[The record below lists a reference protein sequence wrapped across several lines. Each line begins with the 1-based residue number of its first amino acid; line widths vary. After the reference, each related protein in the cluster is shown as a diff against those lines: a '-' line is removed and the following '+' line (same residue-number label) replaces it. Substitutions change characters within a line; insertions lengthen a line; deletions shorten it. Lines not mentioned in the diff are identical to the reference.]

1 MPSKEQ
7 KLDFTAIL
15 QGISVWAL
23 PVLIAITFH
32 EAAHGYVA
40 WKLGDDTAY
49 KLGRVNFNPLR
60 HIDPFG
66 TVVLP
71 AMLLL
76 SGAGFLFGWAKPVP
90 VRFDQLRNP
99 RRDMVFVAAAGPGA
113 NLILATLSALL
124 YNLAVFLPGT
134 VGLWAT
140 ENLINSIVINIL
152 LAVFNMI
159 PLPPLDGGRVA
170 VGLLPRPLAVR
181 LAAVERYGMFILIG
195 IILLSSMSAHYGY
208 DLNIFSRVIGPPF
221 RLLFSFFES
230 LAGL

>member
-1 MPSKEQ
+1 
-7 KLDFTAIL
+7 
-15 QGISVWAL
+15 
-23 PVLIAITFH
+23 
-32 EAAHGYVA
+32 
-40 WKLGDDTAY
+40 
-49 KLGRVNFNPLR
+49 VNFNPLR